1 MNIIYFFYFN
11 LLVIF
16 PLFIYIGYV
25 IFKQYKLNL
34 LFKIL
39 IIFIGS
45 YLVLINLYKLIKI
58 IGKIRHN
65 KPISSDLGILII
77 MVACILFAFSLYK
90 IIKIHI
96 KN

>member
-11 LLVIF
+11 LLIIV
-16 PLFIYIGYV
+16 PLFLYVGYV
-25 IFKQYKLNL
+25 IFKQYKYKLP
-34 LFKIL
+34 FKIL
-39 IIFIGS
+39 IVIMGV
-45 YLVLINLYKLIKI
+45 YLVFINLYKLIKI

-90 IIKIHI
+90 IIKIHF